1 MTEVE
6 KRKGFGLRVVDGVAL
21 VAVGVVAVVLAFWV
35 LSFVAGFL
43 WGVIKLVLVIAVVVA
58 ALWWLLGRSKS

>member
-21 VAVGVVAVVLAFWV
+21 VAVGVVAVVLAFWCCP
-35 LSFVAGFL
+35 SSPGSCGASSS
-43 WGVIKLVLVIAVVVA
+43 W
-58 ALWWLLGRSKS
+58 SS

>member
-1 MTEVE
+1 
-6 KRKGFGLRVVDGVAL
+6 
-21 VAVGVVAVVLAFWV
+21 V